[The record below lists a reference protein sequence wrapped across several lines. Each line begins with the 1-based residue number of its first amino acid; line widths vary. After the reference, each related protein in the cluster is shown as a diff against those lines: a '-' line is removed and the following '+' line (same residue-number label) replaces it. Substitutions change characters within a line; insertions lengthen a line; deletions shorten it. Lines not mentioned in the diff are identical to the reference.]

1 MYCKIKNKIILII
14 RIINVLIIFIIV
26 KGRFFDNFL
35 GELVGFVIINKKYL
49 ISILLFVLCYYCLI

>member
-35 GELVGFVIINKKYL
+35 VELVGFVIMNKKYL
-49 ISILLFVLCYYCLI
+49 ISILLFVLCYYYLI